1 MMPQFQ
7 PIRVNNPSQ
16 YAELAQGIGQ
26 LGQAYQDRGF
36 RQDMGGVQ
44 SSKDLMELYT
54 MHPDKYDPVRVK
66 QMQQQEEEDMN
77 SSFFEKLEG
86 AQNQSEALNVIKSDP
101 SRYSKKVGEFMQ
113 SLPSPKQDALRK
125 DFLEEGAYVNTGKM
139 NQLPA
144 LFDKREAMVNASD
157 LPPEEKQERLDEI
170 TEDREALEAGE
181 DIFAERHRLSEEG
194 VLGAENYEKITKAR
208 GNVGDASRA
217 AGMSELDKEAKKA
230 ATQKVLA
237 DIGIDAAKMAE
248 LPSGTQKNVNTE
260 SQAYEV
266 KSTTGKDAKEILAM
280 MTEMD
285 RSTGLFG
292 KGKRYLTQ
300 VVGTGS
306 DEDILATRLESLV
319 NAKIM
324 GERKPGEGPMTDPD
338 YKAKRATAPSIDAS
352 PQEWGDYL
360 GRLEKTSYQDASK
373 AVIKMKFLGGNNHF
387 GQNTNKNL
395 VINGRKVPVGSTAV
409 EFIRDNKSLWE
420 YTKENEDKPPKGSR
434 IRKWNPQTKA
444 FE

>member
-1 MMPQFQ
+1 MNPYTIQTPNLAGGIIGSYEKGLGIAGQRQAQEQQFAKEQ
-7 PIRVNNPSQ
+7 Q
-16 YAELAQGIGQ
+16 KQDYAQGFSQVAQTKDVDQIWDFVNKDPMQFNDHYKGIVDGMESRQ
-26 LGQAYQDRGF
+26 L
-36 RQDMGGVQ
+36 
-44 SSKDLMELYT
+44 KL
-54 MHPDKYDPVRVK
+54 K
-66 QMQQQEEEDMN
+66 QNLNAIET
-77 SSFFEKLEG
+77 SFI
-86 AQNQSEALNVIKSDP
+86 EANDWDGLKTNLLK
-101 SRYSKKVGEFMQ
+101 
-113 SLPSPKQDALRK
+113 RK
-125 DFLEEGAYVNTGKM
+125 D
-139 NQLPA
+139 
-144 LFDKREAMVNASD
+144 MVNESSA
-157 LPPEEKQERLDEI
+157 LPDGIREEMSSEI
-170 TEDREALEAGE
+170 DMKIEAIGKNRESYKNLNRATLGLL
-181 DIFAERHRLSEEG
+181 H
-194 VLGAENYEKITKAR
+194 GAENAKKLREANKILSETESQDIENLTSEEKAR
-208 GNVGDASRA
+208 ADISKAKGEESRA
-217 AGMSELDKEAKKA
+217 AGMDKLDKEAKQA

-260 SQAYEV
+260 SQVYEV
-266 KSTTGKDAKEILAM
+266 KSTTGGDAKDILAM
-280 MTEMD
+280 MKEMD

-292 KGKRYLTQ
+292 KGKRYFTQ
-300 VVGTGS
+300 LIGTGS

-324 GERKPGEGPMTDPD
+324 GERKPGEGPMTDSD

-373 AVIKMKFLGGNNHF
+373 AEIKMKFLGGNNYL

-395 VINGRKVPVGSTAV
+395 VINGKKVPVGSTAV